1 MRSRDHSDTG
11 GSHAVARWIRAV
23 SLVAYYAFA
32 QHLPTEPVPGNRFGY
47 WLRRILVKRI
57 AASCGSGI
65 IVKPHAYVGRAVGL
79 RLGDRAEL
87 GRNARIDQPVTIG
100 DNVLMGPDVVILT
113 VLHGFEDPDVPIYM
127 QGKQETRPVVIG
139 NDVWIGMRVIILPG
153 VTVGDGAVLGAGA
166 VVTKDV
172 PAWAVVGGNP
182 ADVIRMRGDRLA
194 NPGVEPP
201 SVADT

>member
-1 MRSRDHSDTG
+1 MSARNHSYAG
-11 GSHAVARWIRAV
+11 GSHTVARWIRFA
-23 SLVAYYAFA
+23 SLVLYYAFA
-32 QHLPTEPVPGNRFGY
+32 QHVPTEPVPGYRFGY

-57 AASCGSGI
+57 AASCGPGLL
-65 IVKPHAYVGRAVGL
+65 VKPRAYIGRGVGL
-79 RLGDRAEL
+79 SLGNRAEL

-100 DNVLMGPDVVILT
+100 DNVLMGPDVVIMT
-113 VLHGFEDPDVPIYM
+113 VLHGFEDPDVPIIS

-172 PAWAVVGGNP
+172 PAGTIVGGNP
-182 ADVIRMRGDRLA
+182 ARVIRMRGDRLP

-201 SVADT
+201 TGTDT